1 MARLRSP
8 YLLVAGG
15 LILVITAIAMAAIPN
30 GAPGPGYQIVW
41 LGDTFLG
48 DRAEQ
53 TLQENGYG
61 WAFAALPDFGSPDLT
76 VLSNEAPLT
85 SMSQLPDVDLLF
97 SPGSPTPR
105 YYVYT
110 SRGQVTRWVHR
121 CSPAAAQAFADLG
134 VDVVTLGNNHALD
147 QGPLGLEDTI
157 QALKAAGIVSVGAG
171 RNAAQAARPFITDT
185 PYGRLAIFSFAEEG
199 GTAPDATAES
209 AGICALNTQ
218 NVDAARDT
226 ARAEGV
232 RWMVAAVHW
241 GNNYTDVLPVQEEWA
256 RRLADKGFALVVGTG
271 PHIAQR
277 IEIIGRTPVIYSL
290 GNFTFLTE
298 GRFSEETPGYGLV
311 ATAIL
316 SQSGFR
322 EIRVTCV
329 RTDNMIVEYQPCICS
344 DQEAGWLLHQVSGD
358 MQIEGAVGV
367 LKW

>member
-15 LILVITAIAMAAIPN
+15 LILVIIAIAMAAMPN
-30 GAPGPGYQIVW
+30 RAPGPGYEIVW

-53 TLQENGYG
+53 MLEENGYD
-61 WAFAALPDFGSPDLT
+61 WPFAKIPDLGSPDLT
-76 VLSNEAPLT
+76 VLSAEAPLT
-85 SMSQLPDVDLLF
+85 LINQLPDAELF
-97 SPGSPTPR
+97 FLPGSPTPR

-110 SRGQVTRWVHR
+110 SRGQVTRYVLR
-121 CSPAAAQAFADLG
+121 SSPAAAQAFADLG

-157 QALKAAGIVSVGAG
+157 QELKAVGIVSIGAG
-171 RNAAQAARPFITDT
+171 RNAAQAAKPFITDT

-209 AGICALNTQ
+209 AGICALNTE
-218 NVDAARDT
+218 NVDAARDM

-232 RWMVAAVHW
+232 RWMVAMVHW

-256 RRLADKGFALVVGTG
+256 QRFADKGFALVVGTG
-271 PHIAQR
+271 PHIHQR
-277 IEIIGRTPVIYSL
+277 IEIIGRTPIIYSL
-290 GNFTFLTE
+290 GNFAFLME
-298 GRFSEETPGYGLV
+298 GRFDEDTPGYGLV
-311 ATAIL
+311 ATTVL

-322 EIRVTCV
+322 EIRVTCIQ
-329 RTDNMIVEYQPCICS
+329 TDNLIVGYQPCICS
-344 DQEAGWLLHQVSGD
+344 DADASWLLHQVSED
-358 MQIEGAVGV
+358 MEVEGAVGV
-367 LKW
+367 LRW